1 MEFPDEQE
9 IFGRLLRLH
18 YNSEFSKYS
27 SENSPPLIS
36 CQGLEE
42 RSREVE

>member
-18 YNSEFSKYS
+18 YNCYSSKYS
-27 SENSPPLIS
+27 SENAPRLIS